1 MMRDPYET
9 LGVTKKAS
17 EAEIKKAF
25 RTLAKKH
32 HPDTHASDPKAVKKF
47 QEISAAYEIVGDKEK
62 RAQFDRGEI
71 DAAGQPKGFNQG
83 FQPGRGGGPGGFE
96 QGFEGFRSRGGTG
109 GGAGP
114 QGFEFHW
121 SGADGSEGANADDI
135 FADLLGGLGR
145 GGRRRAQ
152 PRKGP
157 DVQLETTVSLT
168 EAALGGTR
176 RVVLAD
182 GRQLEARI
190 PPGVKDGQQIRLK
203 GQGAPGES
211 GGPPGDAFITI
222 HIAPHPFLERD
233 GLDLRM
239 DLPVT
244 LKEAILGAKIPVPTL
259 TSSVTLT
266 IPPHSNSG
274 RTLRLKGK
282 GLPGAGGESAG
293 DLYVR
298 LIVTLPEPGDPK
310 LDAFVKSWD
319 NDYDPRAKLKIVP

>member
-1 MMRDPYET
+1 MMRDPYEI
-9 LGVTKKAS
+9 LGVTKKAT

-32 HPDTHASDPKAVKKF
+32 HPDTHANDPKAVKKF

-71 DAAGQPKGFNQG
+71 DGAGQPKGFNQG
-83 FQPGRGGGPGGFE
+83 FHPGGGAGGFE
-96 QGFEGFRSRGGTG
+96 QGFEGFRSRGGGT

-114 QGFEFHW
+114 QGFEFQW
-121 SGADGSEGANADDI
+121 SGADGSEGLKADDI

-298 LIVTLPEPGDPK
+298 LIVTLPEPADPK
-310 LDAFVKSWD
+310 LDEFVKNWG